1 MNKRKLAKIAA
12 AVCAALAALLYFAPG
27 VFRSGTVAAM
37 GVVAADAIATVTT
50 VIAIGLAVIMLAA
63 IVFVVSAAV
72 KAKRAK
78 QVDAVKNRPYML
90 PSATETDPA
99 VIRKGLEHVA
109 ERFGNTNLPIQ
120 ESFDDLDLIQASI
133 ANVDALFSVN
143 PLLVIDSDTPLSYA
157 DFTMLLTDVRQEVYM
172 GLIRIIYQ
180 AHTTDHRDREAF
192 SNLLDV
198 TTTVNQEN
206 EARIARVRK
215 LTDEMVKVSTRANS
229 NNQATA
235 TDQLTTLVSQL
246 SGRRQIANTIA
257 DPALDSLLNPPTTH
271 TPQPVYI
278 RKETR

>member
-12 AVCAALAALLYFAPG
+12 AVCAALAALLYFVPG

-37 GVVAADAIATVTT
+37 GVVAANTLATVTT
-50 VIAIGLAVIMLAA
+50 VIAIGFALIMLAA

-99 VIRKGLEHVA
+99 VIRKGLEYVTK
-109 ERFGNTNLPIQ
+109 RFSNTNLPIDISLGHL
-120 ESFDDLDLIQASI
+120 ESIQASI
-133 ANVDALFSVN
+133 ANVDALFGAN
-143 PLLVIDSDTPLSYA
+143 PFLVIDSDSPLDYTA
-157 DFTMLLTDVRQEVYM
+157 FTLLLNDVRQEVYM

-180 AHTTDHRDREAF
+180 AHTTDHKDRAAYSE
-192 SNLLDV
+192 LLDV
-198 TTTVNQEN
+198 ATIVNDEN
-206 EARIARVRK
+206 QSRIAKVRK

-246 SGRRQIANTIA
+246 SGRRQIANTVP
-257 DPALDSLLNPPTTH
+257 DPALDPLLNPTITH